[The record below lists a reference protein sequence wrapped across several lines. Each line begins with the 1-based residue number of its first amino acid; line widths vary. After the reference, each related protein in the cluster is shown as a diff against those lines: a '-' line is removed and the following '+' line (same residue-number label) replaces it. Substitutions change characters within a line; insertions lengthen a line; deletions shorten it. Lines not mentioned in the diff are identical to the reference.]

1 MIDNN
6 YIKRYFS
13 GHRITVIV
21 VLCLFGL
28 CVASA
33 LTGRRHRKIVG
44 DNRIYLIHADELKF
58 DQFGPNPDAQ
68 IVKGHV
74 SFRHQN
80 SHLTC
85 DSAYFYQT
93 ANSVKAFGHVRFH
106 QGDTLTLS
114 CNYADY
120 DGGAEMLRARKNVWL
135 HHRRQILH
143 TDSLDYDR
151 LYNTANFFE
160 GGTLTDGNNRLVA
173 DWGSYNLETRQAE
186 FYYNVRLRSKTDY
199 ITTDTLFFDSPKSI
213 AHLVGPSRIISKGS
227 IVHTRDGYYNTRTD
241 RARLYG
247 RSTLI
252 DKDKS
257 ITGDSL
263 FYVKNGN
270 SHGYGN
276 VIYIDKHNKNTL
288 HCGYLR
294 YNERTGY
301 GFATKVPWVMDYSQQ
316 DTMWMHSDTMKVY
329 TYHIN
334 TDSVYRKIHC
344 YPHVRTFRNDV
355 QAVCDSMVINT
366 RDSCMIMYKDPIV
379 WNSGRQLLGQKIIV
393 FTNDSTIR
401 YAHVIGQALSIEL
414 LRDSIHYNQIASN
427 EMESFFSHGKA
438 RLGVAKGSVQIV
450 YYPVNDKDSSL
461 IGLNYTETDTARMY
475 MNPQQQLQRIWMPK
489 SIGTLYP
496 MTQIPPAKMKL
507 PSFAWF
513 DYIRP
518 KDKND
523 IFIWRSKGKG
533 LELKN
538 IKRHVAPLQHLDIK
552 REVK

>member
-1 MIDNN
+1 
-6 YIKRYFS
+6 
-13 GHRITVIV
+13 
-21 VLCLFGL
+21 
-28 CVASA
+28 
-33 LTGRRHRKIVG
+33 
-44 DNRIYLIHADELKF
+44 
-58 DQFGPNPDAQ
+58 
-68 IVKGHV
+68 
-74 SFRHQN
+74 
-80 SHLTC
+80 
-85 DSAYFYQT
+85 
-93 ANSVKAFGHVRFH
+93 
-106 QGDTLTLS
+106 
-114 CNYADY
+114 
-120 DGGAEMLRARKNVWL
+120 
-135 HHRRQILH
+135 
-143 TDSLDYDR
+143 
-151 LYNTANFFE
+151 
-160 GGTLTDGNNRLVA
+160 
-173 DWGSYNLETRQAE
+173 
-186 FYYNVRLRSKTDY
+186 
-199 ITTDTLFFDSPKSI
+199 
-213 AHLVGPSRIISKGS
+213 
-227 IVHTRDGYYNTRTD
+227 
-241 RARLYG
+241 
-247 RSTLI
+247 
-252 DKDKS
+252 
-257 ITGDSL
+257 
-263 FYVKNGN
+263 
-270 SHGYGN
+270 
-276 VIYIDKHNKNTL
+276 
-288 HCGYLR
+288 
-294 YNERTGY
+294 
-301 GFATKVPWVMDYSQQ
+301 
-316 DTMWMHSDTMKVY
+316 
-329 TYHIN
+329 
-334 TDSVYRKIHC
+334 
-344 YPHVRTFRNDV
+344 
-355 QAVCDSMVINT
+355 MVINT
-366 RDSCMIMYKDPIV
+366 RDSCMTMYKDPIV